1 MKAISGVQINQGVTI
16 DGYTISIGQV
26 EYTTPGTYYW
36 TVPPFVESISMVAVG
51 GGQSGASSATGGVGG
66 AGGWLAYRNTYPV
79 TEGDVLTIVVGSG
92 GAAKLADSGPYN
104 NGGESNVT
112 IGGTVIL
119 NAAFGYTGSA
129 PVISGQV
136 TYSGGG
142 GGGAGAGGATKYNG
156 GGGGAGGYAGIGG
169 NGSYQFSST
178 TAGAGGGGGG
188 GGGGTNNR
196 GTGGGGVGIYG
207 QGSNGTAGTFNGG
220 TGVGTGGGGGSSG
233 TNGSI
238 NASGLY
244 GAGGG
249 GNSGGDSLA
258 GGGGAVRII
267 FPGNTRYFPT
277 TGTADQ

>member
-1 MKAISGVQINQGVTI
+1 MKAISGVQINQGVTV

-26 EYTTPGTYYW
+26 EFTTPGTYSW

-51 GGQSGASSATGGVGG
+51 GGQSGGSGAAGGLGG
-66 AGGWLAYRNTYPV
+66 AGGWLAYRNTYTV

-92 GAAKLADSGPYN
+92 GTAVPADSKNVGN
-104 NGGESNVT
+104 NGGNSNVK

-119 NAAFGYTGSA
+119 DAAAGYTASA
-129 PVISGQV
+129 PVVSGQV

-207 QGSNGTAGTFNGG
+207 QGSNGTAGTGL
-220 TGVGTGGGGGSSG
+220 GVGGGGGSSG

-267 FPGNTRYFPT
+267 FPGNTRYFPI